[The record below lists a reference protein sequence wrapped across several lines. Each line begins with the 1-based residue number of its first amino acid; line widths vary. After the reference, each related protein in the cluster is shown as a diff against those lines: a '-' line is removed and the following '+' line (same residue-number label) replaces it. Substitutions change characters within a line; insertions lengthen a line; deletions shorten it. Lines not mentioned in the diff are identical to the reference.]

1 MVTKFQNYKNES
13 TYASPA
19 IISRD
24 AAARINKFNQ
34 RRGNLV
40 LAAFGRQGTSQ
51 NYPINSKQGH
61 AYKIDTKYQSER
73 KEQTRTH

>member
-40 LAAFGRQGTSQ
+40 LAAFGR
-51 NYPINSKQGH
+51 
-61 AYKIDTKYQSER
+61 
-73 KEQTRTH
+73 